1 MNKFSR
7 FSVFFRVMIS
17 VWAGGRLMAGGP
29 AVSAVPAVAP
39 AAEAGGKTLA
49 ESLEN
54 LGLLYRSDTDPVL
67 QELWFLGRFHGQ
79 YHWSE
84 GSNGSNEDYE
94 TRRFRIG
101 GQARVFRNLT
111 LHAQMVSG
119 SDFEP
124 FYGGFTELWAGWKFN
139 DAVILTV
146 GQQKHRFTHD
156 RNISSRYINYL
167 ERSMFTN
174 MMGLDYTPA
183 VTLSGKSG
191 KWSYYGGVFSNA
203 TGTDMWQAFTELDS
217 GWSLLATATVD
228 LGGSLGTDTAHATF
242 GYLHSDARDNATNLF
257 RYDDS
262 VAAALIVTEGAFSV
276 VTEATAG
283 FGSGRGNGFSLNLQ
297 PAWYITDK
305 LQLAT
310 RYQFAVSD
318 NERGLSAQR
327 RYERPAGM
335 STGDLYQAAYA
346 GLNYYVAAHRIKLM
360 SGVEYSTLGGEDCWT
375 ASVAVRVFW
384 GPHSKGPFP
393 MASMLNGTY

>member
-1 MNKFSR
+1 MR
-7 FSVFFRVMIS
+7 IPV
-17 VWAGGRLMAGGP
+17 LMA
-29 AVSAVPAVAP
+29 AFAASLVSSVLAGDPPPVTAVAP
-39 AAEAGGKTLA
+39 EVPKNLGEK
-49 ESLEN
+49 LEN
-54 LGLLYRSDTDPVL
+54 LGLLYRSESDPVL

-79 YHWSE
+79 YHWSD

-101 GQARVFRNLT
+101 GQARVFKNLT

-124 FYGGFTELWAGWKFN
+124 FYNGFTELWAGWRFS

-183 VTLSGKSG
+183 VTLSGRAG
-191 KWSYYGGVFSNA
+191 KWSYYTGVFSNA
-203 TGTDMWQAFTELDS
+203 TGTDMGAAFTELDS
-217 GWSLLATATVD
+217 GWSFLGTATLD
-228 LGGSLGTDTAHATF
+228 MGHAMGMDHAHLNF
-242 GYLHSDARDNATNLF
+242 GYLHSDANENATNLN
-257 RYDDS
+257 RYDNA
-262 VAAALIVTEGAFSV
+262 VATALILTKGPMSL

-283 FGSGRGNGFSLNLQ
+283 FGSSRGNGVSLNVQ

-305 LQLAT
+305 LQLST
-310 RYQFAVSD
+310 RYQIAMSD
-318 NERGLSAQR
+318 EENGLSAQR
-327 RYERPAGM
+327 RYERPAGLG
-335 STGDLYQAAYA
+335 TGDLYQAAYA
-346 GLNYYVAAHRIKLM
+346 GLTYFVAAHRLKVM
-360 SGVEYSTLGGEDCWT
+360 SGVEYSTIGGEDCWT
-375 ASVAVRVFW
+375 ASVALRLFW

-393 MASMLNGTY
+393 MAQMLNGTY

>member
-1 MNKFSR
+1 MRIPVLLAAIAASFVSP
-7 FSVFFRVMIS
+7 V
-17 VWAGGRLMAGGP
+17 MAGDP
-29 AVSAVPAVAP
+29 PPVTAVPAEVP
-39 AAEAGGKTLA
+39 KSLGDK
-49 ESLEN
+49 LEN
-54 LGLLYRSDTDPVL
+54 LGLLYRSESDPVL

-79 YHWSE
+79 YHWSD

-101 GQARVFRNLT
+101 GQTRVFKNLT

-124 FYGGFTELWAGWKFN
+124 FYNGFTELWAGWRFS

-228 LGGSLGTDTAHATF
+228 LGGSLGMDTAHATF

-283 FGSGRGNGFSLNLQ
+283 FGSERGNGFSLNVQ

-346 GLNYYVAAHRIKLM
+346 GLTCYVAAHRIKLM

>member
-1 MNKFSR
+1 MNNFSR

-17 VWAGGRLMAGGP
+17 VWAAGRLMAGGP
-29 AVSAVPAVAP
+29 AVSAVPSAA
-39 AAEAGGKTLA
+39 AEAEAGGKTLA

-174 MMGLDYTPA
+174 MKGLDYTPA

-276 VTEATAG
+276 VTEATASTC
-283 FGSGRGNGFSLNLQ
+283 SGIS
-297 PAWYITDK
+297 P
-305 LQLAT
+305 
-310 RYQFAVSD
+310 
-318 NERGLSAQR
+318 
-327 RYERPAGM
+327 
-335 STGDLYQAAYA
+335 
-346 GLNYYVAAHRIKLM
+346 
-360 SGVEYSTLGGEDCWT
+360 
-375 ASVAVRVFW
+375 
-384 GPHSKGPFP
+384 
-393 MASMLNGTY
+393 

>member
-1 MNKFSR
+1 MRIPVLLAAFAAS
-7 FSVFFRVMIS
+7 FVSPAL
-17 VWAGGRLMAGGP
+17 AGDP
-29 AVSAVPAVAP
+29 PPVTAVAP
-39 AAEAGGKTLA
+39 EAPKSLGEK
-49 ESLEN
+49 LEN
-54 LGLLYRSDTDPVL
+54 LGLLYKNESDPVL

-79 YHWSE
+79 YHWSD

-101 GQARVFRNLT
+101 GQARVFKNLT

-124 FYGGFTELWAGWKFN
+124 FYNGFTELWAGWKFN

-183 VTLSGKSG
+183 VTLSGKAG
-191 KWSYYGGVFSNA
+191 KWSYYTGVFSNA
-203 TGTDMWQAFTELDS
+203 TGTDMGAAFTELDS
-217 GWSLLATATVD
+217 GWSFLGTATLD
-228 LGGSLGTDTAHATF
+228 MGNAMGMDHAHLNI
-242 GYLHSDARDNATNLF
+242 GYLHSDANENATNLN
-257 RYDDS
+257 RYDNA
-262 VAAALIVTEGAFSV
+262 VATALILTKGSMSL

-283 FGSGRGNGFSLNLQ
+283 FGSTRGNGVSLNVQ

-305 LQLAT
+305 LQLST
-310 RYQFAVSD
+310 RYQIAMSD
-318 NERGLSAQR
+318 EENGLSAQR
-327 RYERPAGM
+327 RYERPAGLG
-335 STGDLYQAAYA
+335 TGDLYQAAYA
-346 GLNYYVAAHRIKLM
+346 GLTYFVAAHRLKVM
-360 SGVEYSTLGGEDCWT
+360 SGVEYSTIGGEDCWT
-375 ASVAVRVFW
+375 ASVALRLFW

-393 MASMLNGTY
+393 MAQMLNGTY

>member
-1 MNKFSR
+1 MRIPVLLAAFAAS
-7 FSVFFRVMIS
+7 FVSPAL
-17 VWAGGRLMAGGP
+17 AGDP
-29 AVSAVPAVAP
+29 PPVTAVAP
-39 AAEAGGKTLA
+39 EAPKSLGEK
-49 ESLEN
+49 LEN
-54 LGLLYRSDTDPVL
+54 LGLLYKNESDPVL

-79 YHWSE
+79 YHWSD

-101 GQARVFRNLT
+101 GQARVFKNLM

-124 FYGGFTELWAGWKFN
+124 FYNGFTELWAGWKFN

-183 VTLSGKSG
+183 VTLSGKAG
-191 KWSYYGGVFSNA
+191 KWSYYTGVFSNA
-203 TGTDMWQAFTELDS
+203 TGTDMGSAFTELDS
-217 GWSLLATATVD
+217 GWSFLGTATLD
-228 LGGSLGTDTAHATF
+228 MGQAMGMDHAHLNI
-242 GYLHSDARDNATNLF
+242 GYLHSDANENATNLN
-257 RYDDS
+257 RYDNA
-262 VAAALIVTEGAFSV
+262 VATALILTKGSMSL

-283 FGSGRGNGFSLNLQ
+283 FGSTRGNGVSLNVQ

-305 LQLAT
+305 LQLST
-310 RYQFAVSD
+310 RYQIAMSD
-318 NERGLSAQR
+318 EENGLTAQR
-327 RYERPAGM
+327 RYERPAGLG
-335 STGDLYQAAYA
+335 TGDLYQAAYA
-346 GLNYYVAAHRIKLM
+346 GLTYFVAAHRLKVM
-360 SGVEYSTLGGEDCWT
+360 SGVEYSTIGGEDCWT
-375 ASVAVRVFW
+375 ASVALRLFW

-393 MASMLNGTY
+393 MAQMLNGTY

>member
-1 MNKFSR
+1 MRIPVLLAAFAAS
-7 FSVFFRVMIS
+7 FVSPAL
-17 VWAGGRLMAGGP
+17 AGDP
-29 AVSAVPAVAP
+29 PPVTAVAP
-39 AAEAGGKTLA
+39 EAPKSLGEK
-49 ESLEN
+49 LEN
-54 LGLLYRSDTDPVL
+54 LGLLYKNESDPVL

-79 YHWSE
+79 YHWSD

-101 GQARVFRNLT
+101 GQARVFKNLT

-124 FYGGFTELWAGWKFN
+124 FYNGFTELWAGWKFN

-183 VTLSGKSG
+183 VTLSGKAG
-191 KWSYYGGVFSNA
+191 KWSYYTGVFSNA
-203 TGTDMWQAFTELDS
+203 TGTDMGSAFTELDS
-217 GWSLLATATVD
+217 GWSFLGTATLD
-228 LGGSLGTDTAHATF
+228 MGQAMGMDHAHLNI
-242 GYLHSDARDNATNLF
+242 GYLHSDANENATNLN
-257 RYDDS
+257 RYDNA
-262 VAAALIVTEGAFSV
+262 VATALILTKGSMSL

-283 FGSGRGNGFSLNLQ
+283 FGSTRGNGVSLNVQ

-305 LQLAT
+305 LQLST
-310 RYQFAVSD
+310 RYQIAMSD
-318 NERGLSAQR
+318 EENGLTAQR
-327 RYERPAGM
+327 RYERPAGLG
-335 STGDLYQAAYA
+335 TGDLYQAAYA
-346 GLNYYVAAHRIKLM
+346 GLTYFVAAHRLKVM
-360 SGVEYSTLGGEDCWT
+360 SGVEYSTIGGEDCWT
-375 ASVAVRVFW
+375 ASVALRLFW

-393 MASMLNGTY
+393 MAQMLNGTY

>member
-1 MNKFSR
+1 MRIPVLLAAFAAS
-7 FSVFFRVMIS
+7 FGSPAL
-17 VWAGGRLMAGGP
+17 AGDP
-29 AVSAVPAVAP
+29 PPVTAVAP
-39 AAEAGGKTLA
+39 EVPKSLGDK
-49 ESLEN
+49 LEN
-54 LGLLYRSDTDPVL
+54 LGLLYKSESDPVL

-79 YHWSE
+79 YHWSD

-101 GQARVFRNLT
+101 GQARVFKNLT

-124 FYGGFTELWAGWKFN
+124 FYNGFTELWAGWKFN

-183 VTLSGKSG
+183 VTLSGKAG
-191 KWSYYGGVFSNA
+191 KWSYYTGVFSNA
-203 TGTDMWQAFTELDS
+203 TGTDMGAAFTELDS
-217 GWSLLATATVD
+217 GWSFLGTATLD
-228 LGGSLGTDTAHATF
+228 MGNAMGMDHAHLNI
-242 GYLHSDARDNATNLF
+242 GYLHSDANENATNLN
-257 RYDDS
+257 RYDNA
-262 VAAALIVTEGAFSV
+262 VATALILTKGPMSL

-283 FGSGRGNGFSLNLQ
+283 FGSSRGNGVSLNVQ

-305 LQLAT
+305 LQLST
-310 RYQFAVSD
+310 RYQIAMSD
-318 NERGLSAQR
+318 EENGLSAQR
-327 RYERPAGM
+327 RYERPAGLG
-335 STGDLYQAAYA
+335 TGDLYQAAYA
-346 GLNYYVAAHRIKLM
+346 GLTYFVAAHRLKLM
-360 SGVEYSTLGGEDCWT
+360 SGVEYSTIGGEDCWT
-375 ASVAVRVFW
+375 ASVALRLFW

-393 MASMLNGTY
+393 MAQMLNGTY

>member
-1 MNKFSR
+1 MR
-7 FSVFFRVMIS
+7 IPV
-17 VWAGGRLMAGGP
+17 LMA
-29 AVSAVPAVAP
+29 AFAASLVSSVLAGDPPPVTAVAP
-39 AAEAGGKTLA
+39 EVPKNLGEK
-49 ESLEN
+49 LEN
-54 LGLLYRSDTDPVL
+54 LGLLYRSESDPVL

-79 YHWSE
+79 YHWSD

-101 GQARVFRNLT
+101 GQARVFKNLT

-124 FYGGFTELWAGWKFN
+124 FYNGFTELWAGWRFS

-183 VTLSGKSG
+183 VTLSGRAG
-191 KWSYYGGVFSNA
+191 KWSYYTGVFSNA
-203 TGTDMWQAFTELDS
+203 TGTDMGAAFTELDS
-217 GWSLLATATVD
+217 GWSFLGTATLD
-228 LGGSLGTDTAHATF
+228 MGHAMGMDHAHLNF
-242 GYLHSDARDNATNLF
+242 GYLHSDANENATNLN
-257 RYDDS
+257 RYDNA
-262 VAAALIVTEGAFSV
+262 VATALILTKGPMSL

-283 FGSGRGNGFSLNLQ
+283 FGSSRGNGVSLNVQ

-305 LQLAT
+305 LQLST
-310 RYQFAVSD
+310 RYQIAMSD
-318 NERGLSAQR
+318 EENGLSAQR
-327 RYERPAGM
+327 RYERPAGLG
-335 STGDLYQAAYA
+335 TGDLYQAAYA
-346 GLNYYVAAHRIKLM
+346 GLTYFVAAHRLKVM
-360 SGVEYSTLGGEDCWT
+360 SGVEYSTIGGEDCWT
-375 ASVAVRVFW
+375 ASVAVRLFW

-393 MASMLNGTY
+393 MAQMLNGTY